1 MARRK
6 LIAVVVML
14 AGEAGLLYGVA
25 LLSPAAAAI
34 IAGLH
39 AMVAGG
45 AYLVAKRG
53 EQ

>member
-6 LIAVVVML
+6 LIAVAVML

-45 AYLVAKRG
+45 SYLVANRG
-53 EQ
+53 QQ